1 MTGLKKVI
9 FLGINKRGVLISS
22 GGLEKVE
29 KLINGGGVYLAPE
42 SSGDFLGK
50 NSSVKI

>member
-29 KLINGGGVYLAPE
+29 KLINGGTFIWHLRVVVI
-42 SSGDFLGK
+42 F
-50 NSSVKI
+50 